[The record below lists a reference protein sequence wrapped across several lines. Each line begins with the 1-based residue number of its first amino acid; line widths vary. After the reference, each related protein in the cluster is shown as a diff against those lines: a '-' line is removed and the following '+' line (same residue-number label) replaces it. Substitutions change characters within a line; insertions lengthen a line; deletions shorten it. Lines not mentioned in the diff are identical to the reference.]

1 MEEIR
6 IYVMR
11 IVGFNRVLIFVSRYM
26 MEKKGTDMG
35 TI

>member
-11 IVGFNRVLIFVSRYM
+11 IVGFNRVLILVSRYM